1 VTLGPSSGLA
11 QRWTLSLSLS
21 VALCPSLTLSVPLCQ
36 VDVQLLYREDM
47 IELYLEGYLMVVYSI
62 FNATGSMTN
71 GSVGLFNANGGEGTA
86 RYKLTLPAIA
96 SINYE

>member
-1 VTLGPSSGLA
+1 
-11 QRWTLSLSLS
+11 
-21 VALCPSLTLSVPLCQ
+21 
-36 VDVQLLYREDM
+36 M